1 MTPQTPSPASPWRA
15 WDTSRRGETV
25 APPSRLL
32 IRRALNDSVIFEAL
46 LRELDARAAFRA
58 VPFEERRLRAY
69 LAAASE
75 TERLC
80 EERLWLRLTPEAEAR
95 QARYAEAR
103 RAKLSRQEA
112 LLFAV
117 GRRPGPLPRWGAPTS
132 SPAAPRPTEAP
143 TASEKGAA

>member
-1 MTPQTPSPASPWRA
+1 VTPQTPSSASPWRA
-15 WDTSRRGETV
+15 WGLPRRGERI

-46 LRELDARAAFRA
+46 LRELDARAAFRSA
-58 VPFEERRLRAY
+58 PCDERRLREY

-80 EERLWLRLTPEAEAR
+80 EERLWLRLTPEAATR
-95 QARYAEAR
+95 QDRYAEAR
-103 RAKLSRQEA
+103 RAKLPRREA

-117 GRRPGPLPRWGAPTS
+117 GRRPGPLPRWDGANVA
-132 SPAAPRPTEAP
+132 PASARPTEAP
-143 TASEKGAA
+143 TASQKGAA

>member
-15 WDTSRRGETV
+15 SGIARRGEKV
-25 APPSRLL
+25 PPPSRLL

-46 LRELDARAAFRA
+46 LRELDARAAFRSA
-58 VPFEERRLRAY
+58 PFDERRLRAY

-80 EERLWLRLTPEAEAR
+80 EERLWLRLTPEAAIR

-103 RAKLSRQEA
+103 RAKLPRQEA

-117 GRRPGPLPRWGAPTS
+117 GRRPGPLPRWEGETSAPA
-132 SPAAPRPTEAP
+132 PARPTEAP

>member
-15 WDTSRRGETV
+15 SGIARRWEKV
-25 APPSRLL
+25 PPPSRLL
-32 IRRALNDSVIFEAL
+32 IRRALNDSVIFGAL
-46 LRELDARAAFRA
+46 LRELDARAAFVKAPRD
-58 VPFEERRLRAY
+58 ERLLRAF
-69 LAAASE
+69 LTAASE

-80 EERLWLRLTPEAEAR
+80 EERLWLRLTPECEER

-103 RAKLSRQEA
+103 RAHLPRREA

-117 GRRPGPLPRWGAPTS
+117 GWLPGPLPTTAAPTS
-132 SPAAPRPTEAP
+132 SPAAARPTEAP